1 MKRKSKV
8 NSTDKP
14 KPSLW
19 TGFKGSRGAKSRP
32 EADQEKLI
40 QAEPWTQGHNLSNKV
55 LTGIVVVGLVVYPF
69 IASNISQS
77 MSPAAP
83 AQVVQA
89 KSAALP
95 TPAQQARATAEG
107 FVSSWLTA
115 TSDNSARLARYIN
128 VTDARLPKTGS
139 EIREVTAAE
148 IQLIQD
154 NAYLVTVN
162 AEVKDAEGAWQLR
175 AFDVSFV
182 TDDEQNLLVLGLPSE
197 RAIQP
202 AKGTK
207 LDGYSRDLS
216 ANKPII
222 GSVEGF
228 LQAYLTGAG
237 DLARFSSPGTNFV
250 ATSPAPYTS
259 ARLEYIV
266 GDREPGEKLAD
277 GETLRV
283 NARVLLIAKTT
294 EALGDF
300 QMTLTARA
308 GRWEITTLGLDDQ
321 MVTAQLSRKEAKK

>member
-1 MKRKSKV
+1 MKRTSKMKSTAK
-8 NSTDKP
+8 T

-19 TGFKGSRGAKSRP
+19 AGFKGSCGAKHQP

-40 QAEPWTQGHNLSNKV
+40 QAEPWTQGHNLSNKA
-55 LTGIVVVGLVVYPF
+55 LTGIVVAGLVVYPF

-77 MSPAAP
+77 MSPAVP

-95 TPAQQARATAEG
+95 TPAQHARATAEG
-107 FVSSWLTA
+107 FVSAWLTA
-115 TSDNSARLARYIN
+115 TSENSVRLARYIN
-128 VTDARLPKTGS
+128 VNDARLPKTGS
-139 EIREVTAAE
+139 DIREVTAAE

-162 AEVKDAEGAWQLR
+162 AEVKDAEGSWQLR

-182 TDDEQNLLVLGLPSE
+182 TDAEQNLLVLGLPSE
-197 RAIQP
+197 RSIQP
-202 AKGTK
+202 ARGTK

-216 ANKPII
+216 ANKTII

-237 DLARFSSPGTNFV
+237 DLTRFSSPGRNFV
-250 ATSPAPYTS
+250 AASPAPYTS

-277 GETLRV
+277 GEILRV